1 MGLGF
6 SMSAPD
12 MRMTCEECVREM
24 HSLGRIVK
32 EGAPA
37 IVEYLRGNYCPT
49 VHDVEE
55 CEQHLVKYYVGQ
67 LFAIVEHYFIDGAL
81 HVCQTAGT
89 CGVVKEYT
97 CDVCIEEWEGCK
109 AEVAKY
115 FAPMHLMAMEK
126 FMIPTEICNSQP
138 VCTGETHPPHPTHPF
153 N

>member
-1 MGLGF
+1 MGVSSSQLASIMRSLFIVSLILGF

-81 HVCQTAGT
+81 MSVRPQEL
-89 CGVVKEYT
+89 VVSLKST
-97 CDVCIEEWEGCK
+97 LVMSALRALNGCK
-109 AEVAKY
+109 
-115 FAPMHLMAMEK
+115 L
-126 FMIPTEICNSQP
+126 TCWTRS
-138 VCTGETHPPHPTHPF
+138 
-153 N
+153 